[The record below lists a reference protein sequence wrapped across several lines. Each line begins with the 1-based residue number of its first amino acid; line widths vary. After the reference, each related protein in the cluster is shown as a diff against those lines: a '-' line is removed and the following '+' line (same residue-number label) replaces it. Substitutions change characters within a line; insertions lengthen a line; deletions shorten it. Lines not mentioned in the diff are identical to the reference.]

1 MRDITDPV
9 DALGRAA
16 AVEKAA
22 RLRSGWYARYLWVY
36 AAGQLVLVPTAL
48 LGHGPAA
55 ALLFT
60 LVNGG
65 LVTGLSVYAAR
76 QRIVRRGFGAR
87 HGVLIGAWAVLCTA
101 AVFLG
106 TSAFED
112 SRVFAAVA
120 AAVCALPLTV
130 GASLETRRSS

>member
-1 MRDITDPV
+1 M
-9 DALGRAA
+9 GRAA

-48 LGHGPAA
+48 LGHGPVA

-87 HGVLIGAWAVLCTA
+87 HGVLIGAWAVLYTA

-106 TSAFED
+106 KSAFED
-112 SRVFAAVA
+112 SRAFAVVA
-120 AAVCALPLTV
+120 AAVCALPLAV
-130 GASLETRRSS
+130 GALLETRRSS

>member
-1 MRDITDPV
+1 MRDITDLV

-48 LGHGPAA
+48 LGHGPVA

-65 LVTGLSVYAAR
+65 LITGLSVYAAR

-87 HGVLIGAWAVLCTA
+87 HGVLIGAWAVLYTA

-106 TSAFED
+106 KSAFED
-112 SRVFAAVA
+112 SRAFAAVA
-120 AAVCALPLTV
+120 AAVCALPLAV
-130 GASLETRRSS
+130 GALLETRRSS